1 MGNDTFARK
10 LEKDFSLP
18 WHLQR
23 VGEAS
28 EIITA
33 SGNPLFYIK
42 CGKTEQDWNACKYLV
57 HCANLM
63 PEAVELLK
71 SADEKLL
78 DLCCTCVNAMSEA
91 GYSVDCKN
99 CNVESLD
106 TNIKELLAKLEGGT
120 DNAPNP

>member
-1 MGNDTFARK
+1 MENDTFARK

-63 PEAVELLK
+63 PEAVELLDDAQNIMK
-71 SADEKLL
+71 WTCE
-78 DLCCTCVNAMSEA
+78 LCDGEA
-91 GYSVDCKN
+91 CGRCGGCDVRGMGSC
-99 CNVESLD
+99 
-106 TNIKELLAKLEGGT
+106 IAALLAKLEGGI
-120 DNAPNP
+120 DNAPNS

>member
-63 PEAVELLK
+63 PAAVELLK

-106 TNIKELLAKLEGGT
+106 TNIKELLAKLEGGA
-120 DNAPNP
+120 DE

>member
-1 MGNDTFARK
+1 MENDTFARK

-42 CGKTEQDWNACKYLV
+42 CGKTEQDWNACEYLV

-63 PEAVELLK
+63 PEAVELLGK
-71 SADEKLL
+71 CAIEMQKRCDYCAGKGGRACIGCS
-78 DLCCTCVNAMSEA
+78 NSEMRTEIHA
-91 GYSVDCKN
+91 
-99 CNVESLD
+99 
-106 TNIKELLAKLEGGT
+106 LLAKL
-120 DNAPNP
+120 

>member
-1 MGNDTFARK
+1 MENDTFARK

-63 PEAVELLK
+63 PAATRLLNEALRII
-71 SADEKLL
+71 EKACIACANI
-78 DLCCTCVNAMSEA
+78 DAYHCGLCGRIETTRE
-91 GYSVDCKN
+91 
-99 CNVESLD
+99 
-106 TNIKELLAKLEGGT
+106 IKALLAKLEGGAET
-120 DNAPNP
+120 E